1 MIKINSELKEK
12 SSLHIDYVYH
22 ESEYIVIS
30 GWFRDKNIDSLV
42 IEPQKDYGV
51 AINGQDCD
59 FDLITFRRGDLEK
72 EFLPYLFPACY
83 GFTIKV
89 EYHEEDIFNLE
100 LTNKNIK
107 YSIDAFES
115 YLITD
120 IKLFSQQAI
129 SPMSDKIRNFLSD
142 VVTANKKNAIKNSDE
157 KIELSEQLKLLA
169 IDWRLFASEN
179 NIPENEDPINF
190 YIQNKYS
197 TEFVIEDQFST
208 SYYKKAYPGVVEN
221 NLDPILHYYLWG
233 KAEGRQGH
241 EAPIKN
247 DHLEELTSQI
257 ESSELDFQM
266 EASDK
271 DFYIDIHD
279 QNADNEILV
288 PFTSDIEAVEQSVDI
303 ETPEQHTEMVESKLA
318 PSNEDAQEKSLLY
331 RQLSSL
337 DIDWAQFSSD
347 NHILD
352 SEDPIDFYIQHKD
365 VQDFIVGD
373 DLSTEFYNKTYPDIT
388 LHGVDLLLHYFTNGK
403 QEGRLGSF
411 QGLINTHYIGG
422 KKEYNPL
429 LPTIVIA
436 CHESSATGAPLVGLN
451 LGLSICEEYNVIHIV
466 LHESTLQDDFVDNSV
481 FTLTHLRNKEATIK
495 ILLEWLHEQFK
506 LDSIICNSVETYS
519 VLESASDLNI
529 PVISLL
535 HEFSEYTR
543 PRGKIT
549 NTVIN
554 SDKVIV
560 PARIIA
566 ESAYK
571 EMKDYFGIKNK
582 PNNMVVLPQ
591 GKLPFLP
598 QNNGVNLSV
607 EQLRAKFNISKTD
620 KVIVGAGYVQT
631 RKGVDLFVD
640 AAAKIK
646 KHYSKSCK
654 FIWVGGGYDPEHD
667 IGCSVWLQSQ
677 LQEFGLEGD
686 FYFLNHQKSLDDILD
701 LADVYLLTSRLDPFP
716 NVVIDAL
723 QADLPVVCFD
733 RTTGCAEF
741 LLENK
746 SNSAVVPFLD
756 TTEMAKKAIGFLGAK
771 KQNPNVNRRLVKNKL
786 DFNKYVKSLIS
797 IIEESKAE
805 IKKRNEIVKA
815 IAESGL
821 FNLSFYNKGDDNS
834 AIEYYV
840 KTSLKGIH
848 STSPMPGFSVGKW
861 FEDNKPESIYT
872 VPLYEQIKSNNPVAT
887 HNCLLVNGDCQSVST
902 KKIAVHLHL
911 YYFDLAEHFATYF
924 SCLPSGFD
932 LFVTVCESD
941 IEDKVQAA
949 FSNIG
954 ANKVEVIEVENI
966 GRDVAPF
973 FISLRNKVY
982 KQGYDIVGHF
992 HSKKSNDVD
1001 QGTGDRWRE
1010 YLLTNLI
1017 GSKET
1022 INDIFKPFED
1032 DNIGLVFAED
1042 CHNVDF
1048 GKNKTF
1054 SDTLCDAMNIEHLAT
1069 ATLFPLGTMFWAKP
1083 QALAP
1088 LFELDLESYLQKEP
1102 LPYDGSYMHASERL
1116 VSHVVS
1122 QSGYQLQ
1129 TVYTEGTK
1137 W

>member
-22 ESEYIVIS
+22 ESGYIVIS
-30 GWFRDKNIDSLV
+30 GWFRDKEIDSLL

-51 AINGQDCD
+51 VINGQNYD

-72 EFLPYLFPACY
+72 EFHPYLFPACY
-83 GFTIKV
+83 GFTVKA
-89 EYHEEDIFNLE
+89 EYQEEEIFNLE

-107 YSIDAFES
+107 YSIDAFEN

-142 VVTANKKNAIKNSDE
+142 VVTANKKNAINNSDE
-157 KIELSEQLKLLA
+157 KIELSEQLKLLP

-179 NIPENEDPINF
+179 NIPESEESVDF
-190 YIQNKYS
+190 YIQNKHV
-197 TEFVIEDQFST
+197 TEFVIGEEFST
-208 SYYKKAYPGVVEN
+208 SYYKEANPGVIEN

-233 KAEGRQGH
+233 KAEGREGNK
-241 EAPIKN
+241 APIKN
-247 DHLEELTSQI
+247 QNYEELISQV

-266 EASDK
+266 VASDK
-271 DFYIDIHD
+271 DFYVDVHE
-279 QNADNEILV
+279 QNTDDVLA
-288 PFTSDIEAVEQSVDI
+288 PFSSEI
-303 ETPEQHTEMVESKLA
+303 ETAEQHPDIVESELVA
-318 PSNEDAQEKSLLY
+318 SNEVVQEKSILY
-331 RQLSSL
+331 QQLSTL
-337 DIDWAQFSSD
+337 GIDWVQFSLD
-347 NHILD
+347 NHIID

-365 VQDFIVGD
+365 SQDFTVGD

-388 LHGVDLLLHYFTNGK
+388 LHGVDLILHYFTNGK
-403 QEGRLGSF
+403 SEGRLGSF

-422 KKEYNPL
+422 KKEYNHL
-429 LPTIVIA
+429 LPTIAIA

-466 LHESTLQDDFVDNSV
+466 LHESTLQDDFVDNSI

-519 VLESASDLNI
+519 VLEAASDLNI

-598 QNNGVNLSV
+598 QNNGVNLSI
-607 EQLRAKFNISKTD
+607 EQLRTKFGISKTD

-677 LQEFGLEGD
+677 LQEFGLEDD
-686 FYFLNHQKSLDDILD
+686 FFFLNHQKSLDDVLD

-723 QADLPVVCFD
+723 QADLPVICFD

-756 TTEMAKKAIGFLGAK
+756 TTEMAKKAISFLGAK
-771 KQNPNVNRRLVKNKL
+771 KQNSNVNRRLVKNKL

-797 IIEESKAE
+797 IIEDCKIE
-805 IKKRNEIVKA
+805 IQKRKEIVNT
-815 IAESGL
+815 ITESEM
-821 FNLSFYNKGDDNS
+821 FNVDFYNKGDDDA

-861 FEDNKPESIYT
+861 FENNKPESLYT
-872 VPLYEQIKSNNPVAT
+872 VPLYEQIKSGNKVAT
-887 HNCLLVNGDCQSVST
+887 HDCLLVSGDYQTVST

-911 YYFDLAEHFATYF
+911 YYFDLAEDFAEYF
-924 SCLPSGFD
+924 SYLPNGFD

-941 IEDKVQAA
+941 IEEKVQAA

-973 FISLRNKVY
+973 FIALRNKVY

-1001 QGTGDRWRE
+1001 QGTGDRWRK

-1017 GSKET
+1017 GSKEAV
-1022 INDIFKPFED
+1022 NDIFKPFEN

-1054 SDTLCDAMNIEHLAT
+1054 SDTLCDAMNIERLAS

-1083 QALAP
+1083 EALAP
-1088 LFELDLESYLQKEP
+1088 LFELELESYLQKEP

-1116 VSHVVS
+1116 VSHVVR

-1129 TVYTEGTK
+1129 TVYTQGTK

>member
-1 MIKINSELKEK
+1 MKKINSELKIK
-12 SSLHIDYVYH
+12 SALHIDYVYH
-22 ESEYIVIS
+22 ENGFVVIS
-30 GWFRDKNIDSLV
+30 GWFRDKNIDSV
-42 IEPQKDYGV
+42 PSEPQKGYELI
-51 AINGQDCD
+51 INGKDYN

-72 EFLPYLFPACY
+72 EFNPYLFPACY
-83 GFTIKV
+83 GFTIKT
-89 EYHEEDIFNLE
+89 ECEEDNIFKLE
-100 LTNKNIK
+100 LITQKIN
-107 YSIDAFES
+107 YSIEALEQH
-115 YLITD
+115 LITD
-120 IKLFSQQAI
+120 LKLFAQQTI
-129 SPMSDKIRNFLSD
+129 LPMSNDIKYFLSD
-142 VVTANKKNAIKNSDE
+142 IPNTNE
-157 KIELSEQLKLLA
+157 KTELSKQLKLLA
-169 IDWRLFASEN
+169 IDWNQFLIDN
-179 NIPENEDPINF
+179 MIPENEDPISF
-190 YIQNKYS
+190 YIRNKHS
-197 TEFVIEDQFST
+197 TEFVIGELFST
-208 SYYKKAYPGVVEN
+208 SFYKNAYPDVLEN
-221 NLDPILHYYLWG
+221 KFDPILHYYHWG
-233 KAEGRQGH
+233 KDEGRNGNV
-241 EAPIKN
+241 IK
-247 DHLEELTSQI
+247 EE
-257 ESSELDFQM
+257 FV
-266 EASDK
+266 K
-271 DFYIDIHD
+271 DNLAKGVKNQTNI
-279 QNADNEILV
+279 
-288 PFTSDIEAVEQSVDI
+288 
-303 ETPEQHTEMVESKLA
+303 TEPA
-318 PSNEDAQEKSLLY
+318 PSNETVQSKSILY
-331 RQLSSL
+331 RQLSML
-337 DIDWAQFSSD
+337 GIDWGLFSSE
-347 NHILD
+347 NKISD

-365 VQDFIVGD
+365 TQNFIVGD

-422 KKEYNPL
+422 KKEYNHL
-429 LPTIVIA
+429 LPTIAIA

-591 GKLPFLP
+591 GKLLFLP

-677 LQEFGLEGD
+677 LQEFGLEDD

-797 IIEESKAE
+797 IIEESKVE
-805 IKKRNEIVKA
+805 IKKRNYIVKT
-815 IAESGL
+815 IADSGM
-821 FNLSFYNKGDDNS
+821 FNPGFYNKGNNDY

-861 FEDNKPESIYT
+861 FENNKPESIYT
-872 VPLYEQIKSNNPVAT
+872 VPLYEQIKSNNPIAT
-887 HNCLLVNGDCQSVST
+887 HNCLLVKGESHIKTT
-902 KKIAVHLHL
+902 KKVAVHLHL
-911 YYFDLAEHFATYF
+911 YYFDLAEEFAKYF
-924 SCLPSGFD
+924 SYLPNGFD
-932 LFVTVCESD
+932 LFITVCRSG
-941 IEDKVQAA
+941 IEEKVQDSFAD
-949 FSNIG
+949 IG

-973 FISLRNKVY
+973 FISLKDKIY
-982 KQGYDIVGHF
+982 KRGYDIIGHF

-1001 QGTGDRWRE
+1001 QGTGDRWRQ

-1017 GSKET
+1017 GSSKAVNE
-1022 INDIFKPFED
+1022 ILKPFEN
-1032 DNIGLVFAED
+1032 DNVGLVFAED

-1048 GKNKTF
+1048 GKNKFF
-1054 SDTLCDAMNIEHLAT
+1054 SDTLCDAMNIKRLAS

-1083 QALAP
+1083 EALAP
-1088 LFELDLESYLQKEP
+1088 LFELDMETYLQKEP
-1102 LPYDGSYMHASERL
+1102 LPYDGSYMHATERL
-1116 VSHVVS
+1116 VSHVVM

-1129 TVYTEGTK
+1129 TAYTEATK